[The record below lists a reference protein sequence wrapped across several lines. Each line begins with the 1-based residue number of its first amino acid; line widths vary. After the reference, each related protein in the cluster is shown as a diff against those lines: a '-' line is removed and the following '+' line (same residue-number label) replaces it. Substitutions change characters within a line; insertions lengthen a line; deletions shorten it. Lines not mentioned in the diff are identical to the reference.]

1 MERLESRP
9 AVRRLSLGPTGLIA
23 SVDALAA
30 GLSPHDIRLLVHT
43 GVWVRVRRGFFVHRD
58 HWAALDDWRG
68 KPLLAVRA
76 AYRAQRRPHV
86 VSHTSAALVLDLP
99 HLRPHDG
106 LVHLTQYGAP
116 RARVRG
122 DVKHHQA
129 RFDPTELVKV
139 DGISALGLPRTA
151 LDIAREH
158 GFSAG
163 VCAIDAAR
171 QRGVT
176 LADLEAAREPM
187 WHWPFVTVADDA
199 VAFSDPGAESIG
211 ETLTRILL
219 DEMGLGPIQT
229 QFELR
234 DATGHARCDL
244 RVGRHVFEFEGL
256 IKLLSRDQGG
266 VADRPPADVLAA
278 RQSRHDWV
286 CGFHLG
292 MSHVVW
298 DDLWG
303 PRREQAK
310 RRLRREYDATVARF
324 GTSIADLAPY
334 IVGRR
339 AG

>member
-9 AVRRLSLGPTGLIA
+9 AVRRLSLGADGLVA
-23 SVDALAA
+23 SSDALAA
-30 GLSPHDIRLLVHT
+30 GLSAHDIRLLVRS

-58 HWAALDDWRG
+58 HAADLDDWRG

-86 VSHTSAALVLDLP
+86 VSHSSAALVLDLP
-99 HLRPHDG
+99 HLRPRDG

-116 RARVRG
+116 RARVRNG
-122 DVKHHQA
+122 VKHHQA
-129 RFDPTELVKV
+129 RFHRAELTTV
-139 DGISALGLPRTA
+139 DGLPVLGLPRTA

-158 GFSAG
+158 GFAAG
-163 VCAIDAAR
+163 VCAIDAVR
-171 QRGVT
+171 HRGVA
-176 LADLEAAREPM
+176 LAELEAARRPM

-199 VAFSDPGAESIG
+199 LAFSDPGSESIG
-211 ETLTRILL
+211 ESLTRILL
-219 DEMGLGPIQT
+219 DEIGLGPIQT

-244 RVGRHVFEFEGL
+244 RVGRHVVEFEGL
-256 IKLLSRDQGG
+256 VKLVARDQGG
-266 VADRPPADVLAA
+266 VADQPPAEVLAA
-278 RQSRHDWV
+278 RQARHDWV

-303 PRREQAK
+303 PRREQTK

-324 GTSIADLAPY
+324 GTCIDDLAPY